1 MDRRSSRHGDSG
13 KSGGGHAS
21 HKSRDRVPEPRGTA
35 RPPSQRQLRVG
46 EELRHALSEI
56 FARGELRDPDL
67 MGRSLTVT
75 EVRASPDLRNVT
87 AYVTPLGGGLARDAR
102 TPKEDGEAFLAALA
116 RTAPFL
122 RARMAEMVPLR
133 YTPKL
138 FFAIDTSFD
147 AARRIEEVLR
157 DPEVARDLAKKPDE
171 E

>member
-1 MDRRSSRHGDSG
+1 MDRRSSRHGDSASG
-13 KSGGGHAS
+13 KSRGGHAS
-21 HKSRDRVPEPRGTA
+21 HKSRDRAPEARGSA

-87 AYVTPLGGGLARDAR
+87 AYVTPLGGGADQ
-102 TPKEDGEAFLAALA
+102 AFLAALA

-157 DPEVARDLAKKPDE
+157 APEVARDLAKKPDE
-171 E
+171 EE

>member
-1 MDRRSSRHGDSG
+1 MDRRSSRNSEHASS
-13 KSGGGHAS
+13 KARGGRGS
-21 HKSRDRVPEPRGTA
+21 HKSRDHAPEPRGAA

-46 EELRHALSEI
+46 EELRHALSQI
-56 FARGELRDPDL
+56 FARGEVRDPDL
-67 MGRSLTVT
+67 IGRSLTVT

-87 AYVTPLGGGLARDAR
+87 AYVTPLGGGADA
-102 TPKEDGEAFLAALA
+102 AFLAALA

-122 RARMAEMVPLR
+122 RARMAELVPLR

-138 FFAIDTSFD
+138 FFAIDTSFE

-157 DPEVARDLAKKPDE
+157 DPEVARDLVKQPDE